1 MESWVL
7 GYKEVNL
14 ININRTKFRLVNS
27 RRSAELYK
35 VTIIIWLAY
44 IQPEIL
50 RDMKFGGMFDLW
62 NMKK

>member
-14 ININRTKFRLVNS
+14 ININLTKFRLVNS

-50 RDMKFGGMFDLW
+50 RDMKFGGILDFW